1 MQVYRCDFCNKEFDI
16 KRDIAKKYCY
26 PDTTK
31 PSKIVFYKRYIED
44 YDDVVSDVAF
54 AYDICPECYEKM
66 EANNGFN
73 S

>member
-16 KRDIAKKYCY
+16 KRDFAKKYCY

-31 PSKIVFYKRYIED
+31 PNRIVFYKRYID
-44 YDDVVSDVAF
+44 GYDDIVSDVAF
-54 AYDICPECYEKM
+54 AYDICPECYEKI